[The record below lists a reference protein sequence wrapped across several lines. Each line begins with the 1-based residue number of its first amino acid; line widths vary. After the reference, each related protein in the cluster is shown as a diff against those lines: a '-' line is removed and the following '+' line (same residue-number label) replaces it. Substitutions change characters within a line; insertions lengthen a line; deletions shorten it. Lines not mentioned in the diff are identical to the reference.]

1 MNQVNFE
8 LKAISYLKSIF
19 HRAKSNCRSIT
30 AIFSFTLASAVLTGC
45 GGGGGSGSDSSSI
58 DGDVPQI
65 AAAKQSTNYA
75 RSAFIIW
82 EPPYTREDGSE
93 IELYELEGYRVYH
106 QHESDND
113 WQYVEVGDQQY
124 EYAFSNLERGVH
136 YFAVTVLD
144 INGMESEPSKIM
156 TKKVL

>member
-8 LKAISYLKSIF
+8 VKALSYLKSIF
-19 HRAKSNCRSIT
+19 HRAKSNSRSIT
-30 AIFSFTLASAVLTGC
+30 AILGFTLASALLTGC
-45 GGGGGSGSDSSSI
+45 GGGGTGGASSGI
-58 DGDVPQI
+58 DENTPQI

-75 RSAFIIW
+75 RSAFIFW
-82 EPPYTREDGSE
+82 EPPYTREDGSD

-113 WQYVEVGDQQY
+113 WQYTEVGDQQF
-124 EYAFSNLERGVH
+124 EYAFSNLEKGVH

-144 INGMESEPSKIM
+144 INGMESEPSRIM
-156 TKKVL
+156 TKKIL